1 MWKILKFQILLS
13 GLFVFTLIEST
24 AGRTLLYIAD
34 HLAYQNLT
42 DLNLYKNYNLELTF
56 IEVTNPN

>member
-13 GLFVFTLIEST
+13 GLFVFTLIESK

-56 IEVTNPN
+56 IEVTNSN